1 MNEALPSQDQLLEQL
16 RKATLGQ
23 YDIAGEVGH
32 GGMATVYLAH
42 DLSLDRKVA
51 IKVMSPALVLGPGM
65 VERFKREA
73 RTAANLSHPNII
85 PIYAVKEAEGLLF
98 FVMKLVE
105 GTQLDSVMHELGM
118 LPVAMVEAILAQV
131 GGAFGYAHRRGVIH
145 RDIKP
150 SNILIDEEGW
160 AIVTDFGIAKVNDT
174 EGLTVTGGTVG
185 TPTYMSPEQCNG
197 GEITGASDQ
206 YSLGVVAYE
215 MLAGRPPFTG
225 GSMMALM
232 YSHFHDAPPPLEAVR
247 PDCPPRLRN
256 VITRMLSKEP
266 KDRFPTMEE
275 AVAAMGA
282 QQLAHDDPT
291 RTQLILLARTGS
303 NNRVSK
309 VQTPRS
315 PIPLHR
321 RRLDQEKPARRW
333 LVPVAAAVVTLGFA
347 LGAYFLGL
355 NRSAPPLPD
364 STVAVSPVPPPVQQT
379 PDRSGP
385 ERERQARPAT
395 PPPAPA
401 PQSQSRGAGTT
412 VNPVTPP
419 PPPPIASVPAA
430 APAPAPAPS
439 PVPPP
444 PPPPPSDR
452 PSAETLASAKFIA
465 DSAAVTGAIMAYA
478 HALEAGDLA
487 AARRAFPA
495 LPDDQRQG
503 LEAFWKAGGTMRTR
517 WSISGIT
524 IDGDV
529 AAARV
534 SGSNL
539 VSTPRQRDSEQP
551 VALRARLERQS
562 GVWKLTRLGS

>member
-1 MNEALPSQDQLLEQL
+1 MTEALSSQDQVLEQL

-23 YDIAGEVGH
+23 YDVAGEIGH
-32 GGMATVYLAH
+32 GGMATVYIAH

-105 GTQLDSVMHELGM
+105 GTQLDSVMHELKK
-118 LPVAMVEAILAQV
+118 LPIPMVEAILAQV

-160 AIVTDFGIAKVNDT
+160 AIVTDFGIAKVNDS

-197 GEITGASDQ
+197 GEIAGASDQ

-215 MLAGRPPFTG
+215 MLAGRPPFTS
-225 GSMMALM
+225 GSMMSLM
-232 YSHFHDAPPPLEAVR
+232 YSHFHDVPPPLESLR
-247 PDCPPRLRN
+247 PDCPPRLAQ
-256 VITRMLSKEP
+256 VITRMLSKDP
-266 KDRFPTMEE
+266 KERFPTMEE

-303 NNRVSK
+303 SNK
-309 VQTPRS
+309 VASQIQTPRS
-315 PIPLHR
+315 PIPLDR
-321 RRLDQEKPARRW
+321 RKTDPGRPARRW
-333 LVPVAAAVVTLGFA
+333 VVPLVIGVIASIAAA
-347 LGAYFLGL
+347 GAYFVGL
-355 NRSAPPLPD
+355 NRSTPTRPDSNVVVSPAPPPAEPQPEQRGLLP
-364 STVAVSPVPPPVQQT
+364 S
-379 PDRSGP
+379 
-385 ERERQARPAT
+385 T

-401 PQSQSRGAGTT
+401 PTGQTRRAAGT
-412 VNPVTPP
+412 VGPVTPP
-419 PPPPIASVPAA
+419 PPPPPLASVPSAA
-430 APAPAPAPS
+430 PSPAPAPAPS
-439 PVPPP
+439 PPPP
-444 PPPPPSDR
+444 PPPPAPER
-452 PSAETLASAKFIA
+452 PSAESLAAARFTA
-465 DSAAVTGAIMAYA
+465 DSVAVTGAIQAYA
-478 HALEAGDLA
+478 RALEAGDLA

-517 WSISGIT
+517 WSISGIS

-529 AAARV
+529 ATARV

-539 VSTPRQRDSEQP
+539 VSTPRQRDSEQA

-562 GVWKLTRLGS
+562 GAWRLTRLGN